1 MFFVIY
7 CNENVIR
14 IYLFFVLLKN
24 DLCYTDN
31 QLEFERGI
39 LMSKKWIL
47 GLLLTISVLVLG
59 ACSDDT
65 EESQQEN
72 NNEDEAAQEE
82 TTEEEAGKESGEEA
96 APEGEAGTQ
105 QPEMPEPDLEGIPDV
120 VASVNDEEIT
130 KEEFEQTY
138 SMQFQQAMAR
148 AQMSGQEVDQDQLK
162 TQIAESMVGQ
172 ELVIQEANNSGIE
185 ATDEQIDQTLTELAQ
200 QNGLETKDEF
210 ITALGDQG
218 MDEEEVM
225 SQVETQVKVD
235 ELVSN
240 EAGDTEITEEE
251 LRETYDELVAGQEQ
265 GGEDVEIPEFEE
277 VKPNIEDQLKQ
288 QKEAEAFQSL
298 VDKLREDADVT
309 INL

>member
-1 MFFVIY
+1 
-7 CNENVIR
+7 
-14 IYLFFVLLKN
+14 
-24 DLCYTDN
+24 
-31 QLEFERGI
+31 
-39 LMSKKWIL
+39 MSKKWIL
-47 GLLLTISVLVLG
+47 GLLLAISVLVLG
-59 ACSDDT
+59 ACSDDA
-65 EESQQEN
+65 EESQEEN

-82 TTEEEAGKESGEEA
+82 TTEEEAGEEESGEEA